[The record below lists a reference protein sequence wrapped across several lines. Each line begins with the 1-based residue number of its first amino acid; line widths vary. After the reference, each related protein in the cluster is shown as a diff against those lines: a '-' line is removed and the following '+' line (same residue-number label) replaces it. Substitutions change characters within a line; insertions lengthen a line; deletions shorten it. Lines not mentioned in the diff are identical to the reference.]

1 MTSSTSPR
9 RKGRLAQSGVQKAGT
24 ARPPRPAGGSLTA
37 ALASARH
44 DPAFCVFRHMSR
56 TMRTIAGRYDRALQ
70 EAGLT
75 ANQFNLLMTLA
86 RQEEL
91 TVGALAAHVG
101 TDPSTIPRI
110 LQPLLAQGFVALR
123 VGEDRRVRLAEI
135 TPTGTRQLTAALRHW
150 DRVQNEIVTRVGA
163 STWKAVIGNLRL
175 LRVAATPTTPGRGA
189 GVSIV

>member
-1 MTSSTSPR
+1 
-9 RKGRLAQSGVQKAGT
+9 
-24 ARPPRPAGGSLTA
+24 
-37 ALASARH
+37 
-44 DPAFCVFRHMSR
+44 
-56 TMRTIAGRYDRALQ
+56 MRTIAGRYDRALQ